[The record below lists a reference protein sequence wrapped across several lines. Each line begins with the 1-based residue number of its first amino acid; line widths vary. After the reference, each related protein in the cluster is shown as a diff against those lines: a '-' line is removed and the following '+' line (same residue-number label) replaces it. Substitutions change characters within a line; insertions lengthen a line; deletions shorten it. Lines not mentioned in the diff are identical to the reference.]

1 MGESQRARW
10 EETTLNTDCAAA
22 ATADLLL
29 AASTTTV
36 VAIATT
42 ARPQRSHMA
51 ATVACTAAV
60 PDSVNH
66 TTAAMLSSITTLT
79 RTHSC
84 HASLASAAFSA
95 LLLNLPKRSR
105 PGRTL
110 RLAASE
116 AGLAEMPQAHR
127 PPTPR
132 HPPMLLL
139 VKLKRFN

>member
-36 VAIATT
+36 VALATT
-42 ARPQRSHMA
+42 ARPQRSHTA
-51 ATVACTAAV
+51 ATVACTA
-60 PDSVNH
+60 
-66 TTAAMLSSITTLT
+66 
-79 RTHSC
+79 
-84 HASLASAAFSA
+84 AAFSA

>member
-1 MGESQRARW
+1 MGIRRKQSIW
-10 EETTLNTDCAAA
+10 EETTLSTD
-22 ATADLLL
+22 
-29 AASTTTV
+29 
-36 VAIATT
+36 
-42 ARPQRSHMA
+42 
-51 ATVACTAAV
+51 CTAAAR
-60 PDSVNH
+60 DSANH
-66 TTAAMLSSITTLT
+66 ATAAMLSSITTLT

-84 HASLASAAFSA
+84 HASLAAAAFSA

-127 PPTPR
+127 PPTPW

-139 VKLKRFN
+139 VK